1 MKTLERQF
9 FRYCIRRIDYSKISY
24 LDNLRRVPLIDP
36 MMHIASEFSEKKN
49 CSFKQLEYYMLK
61 WKRLGLYYG
70 FDLTVGLDYFNLNII
85 LIQTIER
92 NENGDISLYFG
103 LNTHYY
109 QYSSILPLRVKRK
122 INTRI
127 MYPFQM
133 ENQTKISPTEFEV
146 FDNNIDFEN
155 CKTLS
160 DLKVDI
166 KT

>member
-24 LDNLRRVPLIDP
+24 LDSLRKVPLTDS

-70 FDLTVGLDYFNLNII
+70 FDITVELDHVNLNSL

-92 NENGDISLYFG
+92 NENGDLTVYFG
-103 LNTHYY
+103 LNTKYY
-109 QYSSILPLRVKRK
+109 RYSSILPLRVRRK
-122 INTRI
+122 VNRSIIN
-127 MYPFQM
+127 PF
-133 ENQTKISPTEFEV
+133 NTVDYTKISPTEFKV
-146 FDNNIDFEN
+146 FDHTIE
-155 CKTLS
+155 S
-160 DLKVDI
+160 
-166 KT
+166 